1 MFRFLNP
8 FLLSSDFDASF
19 SEPEE
24 PVAGCGSV
32 GVSIST
38 SAVLAFNN
46 LSFKTLI
53 NSGLK
58 IGVRGTVLVLAR
70 PHDETGQGCDLK
82 LWRRDD
88 TRTSGRQIFEMK
100 PRYFRPFYGALIKN
114 RKFSSWSN
122 LEGHSEIK

>member
-46 LSFKTLI
+46 LSFKTSI
-53 NSGLK
+53 NSGYK
-58 IGVRGTVLVLAR
+58 TGVCGTVPVLACLQ
-70 PHDETGQGCDLK
+70 E
-82 LWRRDD
+82 
-88 TRTSGRQIFEMK
+88 TRTRIFGMM
-100 PRYFRPFYGALIKN
+100 PRYFGPSYGALIKN
-114 RKFSSWSN
+114 RKFSSMLN
-122 LEGHSEIK
+122 IEGHSEIKSFLLIRSNLH

>member
-46 LSFKTLI
+46 LSFKTSI

-70 PHDETGQGCDLK
+70 PYDETGQGCDLK
-82 LWRRDD
+82 VF
-88 TRTSGRQIFEMK
+88 IVV
-100 PRYFRPFYGALIKN
+100 
-114 RKFSSWSN
+114 KFSSKSFLLTRSN
-122 LEGHSEIK
+122 LH

>member
-46 LSFKTLI
+46 LSFD
-53 NSGLK
+53 K
-58 IGVRGTVLVLAR
+58 IKLALVRPSA
-70 PHDETGQGCDLK
+70 
-82 LWRRDD
+82 
-88 TRTSGRQIFEMK
+88 IAA
-100 PRYFRPFYGALIKN
+100 FRAP
-114 RKFSSWSN
+114 
-122 LEGHSEIK
+122 